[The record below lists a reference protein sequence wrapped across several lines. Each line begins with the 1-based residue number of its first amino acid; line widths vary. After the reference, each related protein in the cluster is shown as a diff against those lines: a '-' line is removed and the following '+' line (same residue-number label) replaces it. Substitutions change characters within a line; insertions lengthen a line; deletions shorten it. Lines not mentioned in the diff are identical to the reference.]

1 MWIKCH
7 LINEHKIASDLS
19 WDQAKSMENTVQI
32 IQIQI
37 GQMRKWEI
45 DKNAEEIQIDCKQ

>member
-1 MWIKCH
+1 
-7 LINEHKIASDLS
+7 
-19 WDQAKSMENTVQI
+19 MENYVQI

-45 DKNAEEIQIDCKQ
+45 DKNAEEIQIDWKR